1 MDVVPEH
8 LIPRDL
14 SRDLEGG
21 KLRIVPELSGPDRV
35 AITDG
40 ERQRSIPQSSLSPLT
55 VRADTSKA

>member
-21 KLRIVPELSGPDRV
+21 KLRIVPELSDGPDRV

-40 ERQRSIPQSSLSPLT
+40 ERSDLFPN
-55 VRADTSKA
+55 RAYLL